1 MPVTR
6 DQAEDYLKRFVCQTD
21 TLALSSLEQEAT
33 RNALLT
39 LVAGSDYQTL
49 GVCADT
55 LSGAIAALN
64 QYLQA
69 LGHQQQVQPT
79 ELPPIAEPVYLKYNT
94 RKAAWYA
101 DGYPGSYRG
110 VLVTCQSDFED
121 GVVGTY
127 GHLPLDLFATVA

>member
-1 MPVTR
+1 MSVTR
-6 DQAEDYLKRFVCQTD
+6 DQAEDYLKRFVCQTEPVQLSQAEQAD
-21 TLALSSLEQEAT
+21 T
-33 RNALLT
+33 RRALLT
-39 LVAGSDYQTL
+39 LVQGSDYQTL

-69 LGHQQQVQPT
+69 LGHQQLVQLSEPS
-79 ELPPIAEPVYLKYNT
+79 AVVEPVYCKYNT
-94 RKAAWYA
+94 RKVAWYV
-101 DGYPGSYRG
+101 DHYPGIYRG

-127 GHLPLDLFATVA
+127 GHLPLDLFAEMS